1 MSFGISNEAPF
12 LMELGRRGMERFGF
26 RLSPSFTASVPGDLT
41 GYAPLGVPRVQAI
54 HAGPLY
60 HTSGDVLE
68 TISPAGLERALA
80 FYTFFITEAAAAPRT
95 LLQPESAR
103 R

>member
-1 MSFGISNEAPF
+1 MGWGVTNMAPA
-12 LMELGRRGMERFGF
+12 LLALTDQTKERYGF
-26 RLSPSFTASVPGDLT
+26 RLRPQYSTSVAGDLG

-68 TISPAGLERALA
+68 SISVTGLERAA
-80 FYTFFITEAAAAPRT
+80 RFYAYWVEAVTKMDRSDIDP
-95 LLQPESAR
+95 
-103 R
+103 